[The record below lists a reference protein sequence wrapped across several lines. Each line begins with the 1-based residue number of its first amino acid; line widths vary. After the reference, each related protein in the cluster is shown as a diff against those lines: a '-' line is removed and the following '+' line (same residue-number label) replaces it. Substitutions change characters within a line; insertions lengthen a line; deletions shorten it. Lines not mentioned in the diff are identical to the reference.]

1 LPVWRLFR
9 NPEIGSGFNSGGG
22 DASTAS
28 GDKFPLAF
36 RAQSVFHHARL
47 RSAACLEKLLSAAFP
62 KSQIGNRKSKF
73 FNA

>member
-1 LPVWRLFR
+1 LDPALIPAVATLRLLR
-9 NPEIGSGFNSGGG
+9 AINSRSLSALNPCFIM
-22 DASTAS
+22 
-28 GDKFPLAF
+28 P
-36 RAQSVFHHARL
+36 RL